1 MNALKIRCGVDKTL
15 LSLGVQPI
23 DHCRKPLSKSTVVI
37 QCRRK
42 RGNYDSSHTTVSMAE
57 KFDQTKCQGAVTA
70 LYGMVGSY
78 RLLSYRKTPVVV
90 GEKVKLR
97 RGSKLTRILY
107 VSQKIVAFMAIHLPF
122 CAYYGRCLVTVGRK
136 VHLP

>member
-1 MNALKIRCGVDKTL
+1 
-15 LSLGVQPI
+15 
-23 DHCRKPLSKSTVVI
+23 
-37 QCRRK
+37 
-42 RGNYDSSHTTVSMAE
+42 MAE